1 MIGPG
6 LIRNP
11 KRRGEW
17 VELKFMERAAGLELQ
32 VYKPWGDSAR
42 YDVGVEWRGRQW
54 KIQVKSTMCLSKH
67 SEHSYV
73 CAVHPNQKGRP
84 YRRKEFDF
92 LAAYVIPEDVW
103 YIIPASVVMKGTMNM
118 VVLSPSV
125 PGHRYERFKEAWHL
139 LRSSEA
145 ASAKRRRRLPRRRM
159 LSSHT

>member
-54 KIQVKSTMCLSKH
+54 KVQVKSTMCLSKH
-67 SEHSYV
+67 STHSYV

-139 LRSSEA
+139 LTGPGSVR
-145 ASAKRRRRLPRRRM
+145 RRRRLPRRRM
-159 LSSHT
+159 WSSRS

>member
-42 YDVGVEWRGRQW
+42 YDVGVEWRGKQW
-54 KIQVKSTMCLSKH
+54 KVQVKSTMCLSKH

-73 CAVHPNQKGRP
+73 CSVHPNQRGRA
-84 YRRKEFDF
+84 YRKKEFDF

-139 LRSSEA
+139 LTGRLPGEV
-145 ASAKRRRRLPRRRM
+145 RRRRRSRKRRPTR
-159 LSSHT
+159 SRR

>member
-17 VELKFMERAAGLELQ
+17 VELKFMERAAGLELE
-32 VYKPWGDSAR
+32 VSKPWGDSAR
-42 YDVGVEWRGRQW
+42 YDVGVERHGRQS
-54 KIQVKSTMCLSKH
+54 KVQVKSTMCLSKK
-67 SEHSYV
+67 SERSYV

-84 YRRKEFDF
+84 YKQKEFDF

-118 VVLSPSV
+118 VILSPSV

-139 LRSSEA
+139 LTGSV
-145 ASAKRRRRLPRRRM
+145 RRRQRWPRRLP
-159 LSSHT
+159 

>member
-17 VELKFMERAAGLELQ
+17 VELKFMERAMGLELQ

-42 YDVGVEWRGRQW
+42 YDVGVEYRGRQL

-67 SEHSYV
+67 STHSYV
-73 CAVHPNQKGRP
+73 CAVHPNQKGHP
-84 YRRKEFDF
+84 YRRKDFDF

-103 YIIPASVVMKGTMNM
+103 YIFPASVVLKGTMNM
-118 VVLSPSV
+118 LVLSPSV
-125 PGHRYERFKEAWHL
+125 AGHRYERFKEAWHL
-139 LRSSEA
+139 LTA
-145 ASAKRRRRLPRRRM
+145 VRRRRRSRRKLP
-159 LSSHT
+159 SSSW